1 MPPGAG
7 ARLADQVY
15 GLTGGENP
23 IHGVSPPHQVSTR
36 MTLANTQYADAITKV
51 GGYYNFVT
59 LINRRLKELN
69 NGQPPMV
76 LPPAE
81 KNWDKIDLIVKE
93 IEAGLLVLKTT

>member
-1 MPPGAG
+1 
-7 ARLADQVY
+7 
-15 GLTGGENP
+15 
-23 IHGVSPPHQVSTR
+23 

-69 NGQPPMV
+69 NGQQPMV

-81 KNWDKIDLIVKE
+81 NGTTMVMGLPCAKAASGQMSADSSATPHRLPSTRE
-93 IEAGLLVLKTT
+93 IEGAGRGEIRRDVIT